1 MHDTVSG
8 ARSRRRRRQSRTGVL
23 VFRGLWTVLRPMAIA
38 LCVFLLSAGIA
49 LSVWN
54 HIERSYFAPVD
65 ASDTGEITFQVKSGA
80 SLTRVANDLE
90 AAGLINSSS
99 VFKYYADFLGLSQ
112 KIQSGDYV
120 LSRSMSLSRIAERLT
135 TGDGNPLVRTITVIP
150 GWTVRDIASFLVGAG
165 QIAGEEEFLSL
176 CRTGTDFSAYYYIND
191 VLSEPDCFSRLYMLE
206 GYLAPDTYE
215 VYTSASASDI
225 IRKLLS
231 QTGAV
236 YTESEHE
243 RAGEM
248 GMTMDEVITLASI
261 IEKEAGSADFARVSA
276 VFHNRLERGMSLG
289 SDATVKYASGVKRL
303 TLNDSDLAYGSLY
316 NTYLYKG
323 LPPGPIC
330 SPSRAAILA
339 ALYPDETF
347 LEEGYLYFC
356 TKEPDS
362 GELAFARTLEEHNAN
377 VSIYRPL
384 WQAWDE
390 QQSAGSE
397 GP

>member
-1 MHDTVSG
+1 MPDPNTAG
-8 ARSRRRRRQSRTGVL
+8 RARRRRDRDREGQAL
-23 VFRGLWTVLRPMAIA
+23 LFRALWTVFRPVMIA

-49 LSVWN
+49 MSVWN
-54 HIERSYFAPVD
+54 HIERTYFAPAD
-65 ASDTGEITFQVKSGA
+65 PSDGREITFQVKSGA

-90 AAGLINSSS
+90 EAGLVHSSS

-120 LSRSMSLSRIAERLT
+120 LKRSMSLAQIAEQLT
-135 TGDGNPLVRTITVIP
+135 CGDGNPLVRSITVIP
-150 GWTVRDIASFLVGAG
+150 GWTAADIAEYLKGTG
-165 QIAGEEEFLSL
+165 QIADTGEFLDL
-176 CRTGTDFSAYYYIND
+176 CRTGKDFSAYYYVSDI
-191 VLSEPDCFSRLYMLE
+191 LSDPAYAGRLYALE

-215 VYTSASASDI
+215 IYTSAPASDI

-236 YTESEHE
+236 FTESEHE
-243 RAGEM
+243 RAEEL
-248 GMTMDEVITLASI
+248 GMTMDQVMTLASI

-276 VFHNRLERGMSLG
+276 VFHNRLNRSMPLG
-289 SDATVKYASGVKRL
+289 SDATVKYASGVTRL
-303 TLNDSDLAYGSLY
+303 SLSDADLNYHSPF
-316 NTYLYKG
+316 NTYLYAG

-339 ALYPDETF
+339 ALYPDEEF
-347 LEEGYLYFC
+347 IAQEYLYFC

-362 GELAFARTLEEHNAN
+362 GELAFARTLEEHSAN
-377 VSIYRPL
+377 VSIYAPL

-390 QQSAGSE
+390 AHGKNDQ
-397 GP
+397 